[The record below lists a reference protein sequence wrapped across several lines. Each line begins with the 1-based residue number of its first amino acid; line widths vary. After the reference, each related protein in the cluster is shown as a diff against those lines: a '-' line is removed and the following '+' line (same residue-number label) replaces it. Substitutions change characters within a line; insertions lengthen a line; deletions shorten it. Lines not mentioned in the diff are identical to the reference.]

1 LPATWTVDK
10 DAPPVIKE
18 WFKAQRAKGLP
29 CCDIADGH
37 ETSAEKRQDG
47 HYWVPIE
54 GRWRGAPDLPSRER
68 VDERRLVDH
77 PPARRVAPALVLT
90 LLEGAVAQVLLLV
103 DHVAEIVELL
113 HPRQSTS
120 PVLTE
125 APICPR
131 YARLTSQKMPL
142 NPLK

>member
-1 LPATWTVDK
+1 MPATWTVDK

-54 GRWRGAPDLPSRER
+54 GRWWLVPDEAVINTGNPVGSAVVWYIMVGNGLPSIRCF
-68 VDERRLVDH
+68 V
-77 PPARRVAPALVLT
+77 PGP
-90 LLEGAVAQVLLLV
+90 EG
-103 DHVAEIVELL
+103 
-113 HPRQSTS
+113 
-120 PVLTE
+120 
-125 APICPR
+125 
-131 YARLTSQKMPL
+131 
-142 NPLK
+142 